1 MSDERHFRVA
11 VIGAGPAGIGTAV
24 SLAKR
29 GIGPVVLIERR
40 AEAGGT
46 PMGYR
51 RKDGGVP
58 TFVEWTRGRVVF
70 GEELAERIDSQKP
83 WQLVAGGAERQD
95 SVWNGVNAT
104 AAGSEIVAIQD
115 GARPCTPLAA
125 TQLAVAT
132 AREMGA
138 AVLAGRLADTLK
150 RGDGEGQIV
159 GTVDRK
165 NLWAVQTPQVFRR
178 EIILAALAKVR
189 DEGLSI
195 TDDTAACEALGQ
207 AVKLIECDQPNPK
220 ATTPADL
227 PYIETLLAE

>member
-1 MSDERHFRVA
+1 MGRGDKMFLDIAGLPLLGHTWRRFDLLSEADEIILVTRDDVR
-11 VIGAGPAGIGTAV
+11 PALED
-24 SLAKR
+24 LAKR
-29 GIGPVVLIERR
+29 
-40 AEAGGT
+40 
-46 PMGYR
+46 
-51 RKDGGVP
+51 
-58 TFVEWTRGRVVF
+58 
-70 GEELAERIDSQKP
+70 IDTQKP
-83 WQLVAGGAERQD
+83 WQLVAGGVERQD

-104 AAGSEIVAIQD
+104 TAESEIIAIQD

-125 TQLAVAT
+125 IQLALVT

-138 AVLAGRLADTLK
+138 AVLARRLADTLK

-178 EIILAALAKVR
+178 EIILAALVKVR

-207 AVKLIECDQPNPK
+207 SVKLVECDQPNPK

-227 PYIETLLAE
+227 PYIESLLAE

>member
-1 MSDERHFRVA
+1 MVTRDDARPVLED
-11 VIGAGPAGIGTAV
+11 
-24 SLAKR
+24 LAKR
-29 GIGPVVLIERR
+29 IN
-40 AEAGGT
+40 A
-46 PMGYR
+46 
-51 RKDGGVP
+51 
-58 TFVEWTRGRVVF
+58 
-70 GEELAERIDSQKP
+70 QKP
-83 WQLVAGGAERQD
+83 WQLVAGGVERQD

-104 AAGSEIVAIQD
+104 TAESEIIAIQD

-125 TQLAVAT
+125 IQLALVT

-138 AVLAGRLADTLK
+138 AVLARRLADTLK

-159 GTVDRK
+159 GTVDRE

-178 EIILAALAKVR
+178 EIILAALVKVR

-207 AVKLIECDQPNPK
+207 SVKLVECDQPNPK

-227 PYIETLLAE
+227 PYIESLLAE

>member
-1 MSDERHFRVA
+1 MGRGDKMFLGIAGLPLLGHTWRRFDLLSEADEIILVTRDDARPVLED
-11 VIGAGPAGIGTAV
+11 
-24 SLAKR
+24 LAKR
-29 GIGPVVLIERR
+29 
-40 AEAGGT
+40 
-46 PMGYR
+46 
-51 RKDGGVP
+51 
-58 TFVEWTRGRVVF
+58 
-70 GEELAERIDSQKP
+70 IDAQKP
-83 WQLVAGGAERQD
+83 WQLVAGGVERQD

-104 AAGSEIVAIQD
+104 TAESEIIAIQD

-125 TQLAVAT
+125 IQLALVT

-138 AVLAGRLADTLK
+138 AVLAKRLADTLK

-159 GTVDRK
+159 GTVDRE
-165 NLWAVQTPQVFRR
+165 NLWTVQTPQVFRR

-207 AVKLIECDQPNPK
+207 SVKLVECDQPNPK

-227 PYIETLLAE
+227 PYIESLLAE

>member
-1 MSDERHFRVA
+1 MGRGDKMFLDIAGLPLLGHTWRRFDLLSEADEIILVTRDDAR
-11 VIGAGPAGIGTAV
+11 PLLED
-24 SLAKR
+24 LAKR
-29 GIGPVVLIERR
+29 
-40 AEAGGT
+40 
-46 PMGYR
+46 
-51 RKDGGVP
+51 
-58 TFVEWTRGRVVF
+58 
-70 GEELAERIDSQKP
+70 IDAQKP
-83 WQLVAGGAERQD
+83 WQLVAGGVERQD

-104 AAGSEIVAIQD
+104 TAESEIIAIQD

-125 TQLAVAT
+125 IQLALVT

-138 AVLAGRLADTLK
+138 AVLARRLADTLK

-159 GTVDRK
+159 GTVDRE

-178 EIILAALAKVR
+178 EIILAALVKVR

-207 AVKLIECDQPNPK
+207 SVKLVECDQPNPK

-227 PYIETLLAE
+227 PYIESLLAE

>member
-1 MSDERHFRVA
+1 MGRGDKMFLDIAGLPLLGHTWRRFDLLSEADEIILVTRDDVR
-11 VIGAGPAGIGTAV
+11 PALV
-24 SLAKR
+24 DLAKR
-29 GIGPVVLIERR
+29 
-40 AEAGGT
+40 
-46 PMGYR
+46 
-51 RKDGGVP
+51 
-58 TFVEWTRGRVVF
+58 
-70 GEELAERIDSQKP
+70 IDTQKP
-83 WQLVAGGAERQD
+83 WQLVAGGVERQD

-104 AAGSEIVAIQD
+104 TAESEIIAIQD

-125 TQLAVAT
+125 IQLALVT

-138 AVLAGRLADTLK
+138 AVLAKRLADTLK

-159 GTVDRK
+159 GTVDRE

-207 AVKLIECDQPNPK
+207 LVKLVECDQPNPK

-227 PYIETLLAE
+227 PYIESLLAE

>member
-1 MSDERHFRVA
+1 MGRGDKMFLDIAGLPLVGHTWRRFDLFTEADEIILVTRDDTR
-11 VIGAGPAGIGTAV
+11 PLLED
-24 SLAKR
+24 LAKR
-29 GIGPVVLIERR
+29 
-40 AEAGGT
+40 
-46 PMGYR
+46 
-51 RKDGGVP
+51 
-58 TFVEWTRGRVVF
+58 
-70 GEELAERIDSQKP
+70 IDAQKP
-83 WQLVAGGAERQD
+83 WQLVVGGAERQD

-104 AAGSEIVAIQD
+104 APESEIIAIQD

-125 TQLAVAT
+125 IQLAVVT

-138 AVLAGRLADTLK
+138 AVLARRLADTLK

-159 GTVDRK
+159 GTVDRE

-207 AVKLIECDQPNPK
+207 AVKLVECDQPNPK

-227 PYIETLLAE
+227 PYIESLLAE

>member
-1 MSDERHFRVA
+1 MGRGDKMFLDIAGLPLVGHTWRRFDLFTEADEIILVTRDDTR
-11 VIGAGPAGIGTAV
+11 PLLED
-24 SLAKR
+24 LAKR
-29 GIGPVVLIERR
+29 
-40 AEAGGT
+40 
-46 PMGYR
+46 
-51 RKDGGVP
+51 
-58 TFVEWTRGRVVF
+58 
-70 GEELAERIDSQKP
+70 IDAQKP
-83 WQLVAGGAERQD
+83 WQLVVGGAERQD

-104 AAGSEIVAIQD
+104 APESEIIAIQD

-125 TQLAVAT
+125 IQLAVVT

-138 AVLAGRLADTLK
+138 AVLARRLADTLK
-150 RGDGEGQIV
+150 RGDGEGQII
-159 GTVDRK
+159 GTVDRE

-207 AVKLIECDQPNPK
+207 AVKLVECDQPNPK

-227 PYIETLLAE
+227 PYIESLLAE

>member
-1 MSDERHFRVA
+1 MFLDSAGLPLLGHTWRRFDLLSEADEIILVTRDDARPVLED
-11 VIGAGPAGIGTAV
+11 
-24 SLAKR
+24 LAKR
-29 GIGPVVLIERR
+29 IN
-40 AEAGGT
+40 A
-46 PMGYR
+46 
-51 RKDGGVP
+51 
-58 TFVEWTRGRVVF
+58 
-70 GEELAERIDSQKP
+70 QKP
-83 WQLVAGGAERQD
+83 WQLVAGGVERQD

-104 AAGSEIVAIQD
+104 TAESEIIAIQD

-125 TQLAVAT
+125 IQLALVM

-138 AVLAGRLADTLK
+138 AVLARRMADTLT
-150 RGDGEGQIV
+150 RGDSEGQIV
-159 GTVDRK
+159 GTVDRE

-207 AVKLIECDQPNPK
+207 SVKLVECDQPNPK

-227 PYIETLLAE
+227 PYIESLLAE

>member
-1 MSDERHFRVA
+1 MGRGDKMFLDIAGLPLLGHTWRRFDLLSEADEIILVTRDDVR
-11 VIGAGPAGIGTAV
+11 PALV
-24 SLAKR
+24 DLAKR
-29 GIGPVVLIERR
+29 
-40 AEAGGT
+40 
-46 PMGYR
+46 
-51 RKDGGVP
+51 
-58 TFVEWTRGRVVF
+58 
-70 GEELAERIDSQKP
+70 IDTQKP
-83 WQLVAGGAERQD
+83 WQLVVGGVERQD

-104 AAGSEIVAIQD
+104 TAESEIIAIQD

-125 TQLAVAT
+125 IQLALVT

-138 AVLAGRLADTLK
+138 AVLARRLADTLK

-159 GTVDRK
+159 GTVDRE

-207 AVKLIECDQPNPK
+207 SVKLVECDQPNPK

-227 PYIETLLAE
+227 PYIESLLAE

>member
-1 MSDERHFRVA
+1 MGRGDKMFLDIAGLPLVGHTWRRFDLFTEADEIILVTRDDTR
-11 VIGAGPAGIGTAV
+11 PLLED
-24 SLAKR
+24 LAKR
-29 GIGPVVLIERR
+29 
-40 AEAGGT
+40 
-46 PMGYR
+46 
-51 RKDGGVP
+51 
-58 TFVEWTRGRVVF
+58 
-70 GEELAERIDSQKP
+70 IDAQKP
-83 WQLVAGGAERQD
+83 WQLVVGGVERQD

-104 AAGSEIVAIQD
+104 APESEIIAIQD

-125 TQLAVAT
+125 IQLAVVT

-138 AVLAGRLADTLK
+138 AVLARRLADTLK
-150 RGDGEGQIV
+150 RGDGEGKIV
-159 GTVDRK
+159 GTVDRE

-207 AVKLIECDQPNPK
+207 SVKLVECDQPNPK

-227 PYIETLLAE
+227 PYIESLLAE

>member
-1 MSDERHFRVA
+1 MPGVSIVIVAAGSGSRMGRGDKMFLDIAGLPLLGHTWRRFDLLSEADEIILVTRDDVR
-11 VIGAGPAGIGTAV
+11 PALED
-24 SLAKR
+24 LAKR
-29 GIGPVVLIERR
+29 IN
-40 AEAGGT
+40 A
-46 PMGYR
+46 
-51 RKDGGVP
+51 
-58 TFVEWTRGRVVF
+58 
-70 GEELAERIDSQKP
+70 QKP
-83 WQLVAGGAERQD
+83 WQLVAGGVERQD

-104 AAGSEIVAIQD
+104 TAESEIIAIQD

-125 TQLAVAT
+125 IQLALVT

-138 AVLAGRLADTLK
+138 AVLARRLADTLK

-159 GTVDRK
+159 GTVDRE
-165 NLWAVQTPQVFRR
+165 NLWTVQTPQVFRR

-207 AVKLIECDQPNPK
+207 SVKLVECDQPNPK

-227 PYIETLLAE
+227 PYIESLLAE

>member
-1 MSDERHFRVA
+1 MGRGDKMFLDIAGLPLLGHTWRRFDLLSEADEIILVTRDDARPVLED
-11 VIGAGPAGIGTAV
+11 
-24 SLAKR
+24 LAKR
-29 GIGPVVLIERR
+29 IN
-40 AEAGGT
+40 A
-46 PMGYR
+46 
-51 RKDGGVP
+51 
-58 TFVEWTRGRVVF
+58 
-70 GEELAERIDSQKP
+70 QKP
-83 WQLVAGGAERQD
+83 WQLVAGGVERQD

-104 AAGSEIVAIQD
+104 AAESEIIAIQD

-125 TQLAVAT
+125 IQLALVT

-138 AVLAGRLADTLK
+138 AVLARRLADTLK

-159 GTVDRK
+159 GTVDRE

-178 EIILAALAKVR
+178 EIILAALVKVR

-207 AVKLIECDQPNPK
+207 AVKLVECDQPNPK

-227 PYIETLLAE
+227 PYIESLLAE